1 MKPLLTIIVNPLP
14 DSISMEII
22 SDKQWFYE
30 NVLCL
35 LSNAAKYCDGGT
47 VTVTVEHSSVIPPES
62 QSQSQRTVTE
72 SSDVTLV
79 DRACTSTS
87 TSPVPPQP
95 GIIISVEDTGIGISE
110 DRRKDLF
117 KPLKQTDRQSGGT
130 GLGLYCLSNRVSA
143 LNGTRG
149 VSSRTNG
156 LQGSLFWFA
165 IPYHPPP
172 HFLTTLTTHSM
183 GDLQKISPCSLSP
196 VELELELSSQEN
208 IAALMTSSIPFVPI
222 PTPIP
227 TPIPILIPN
236 PLSISIPS
244 IHRNQLGNLRFL
256 VVDDSPSIV
265 KVLNRVLSNQ
275 KYAVDTA
282 ENGKFALDRMKEA
295 FVSRSLDI
303 VLMDLQMPIMD
314 GIEAVTLYR
323 QYEDSQRSQSS
334 SIYPSPFCS
343 LSTSGATSTLSAS
356 SAASSAHASPKE
368 SSPSPGERSPS
379 YPSMREI
386 DHDHDTDTLK
396 VNNSLFIIGMSASSD
411 EKYEVAALTAGMN
424 YFLPK
429 PFTMNELQPL
439 IERFRTIQEA

>member
-1 MKPLLTIIVNPLP
+1 
-14 DSISMEII
+14 MEII

-110 DRRKDLF
+110 ERRKDLF

-130 GLGLYCLSNRVSA
+130 GLGLYCLSNRVAA
-143 LNGTRG
+143 LDGTRG

-172 HFLTTLTTHSM
+172 HFLTTHSM
-183 GDLQKISPCSLSP
+183 EDLKISPFSP
-196 VELELELSSQEN
+196 LEPELSSQEN

-222 PTPIP
+222 PTPSP
-227 TPIPILIPN
+227 TPILIPY

-265 KVLNRVLSNQ
+265 KVLNRVLTNQ

-323 QYEDSQRSQSS
+323 QYEDSQRPQSS

-356 SAASSAHASPKE
+356 SAASSPAHASPKE

-379 YPSMREI
+379 YPSLREI
-386 DHDHDTDTLK
+386 DQYHDHDTDTDTLK
-396 VNNSLFIIGMSASSD
+396 VNNNNNNKSLFIIGMSASSD